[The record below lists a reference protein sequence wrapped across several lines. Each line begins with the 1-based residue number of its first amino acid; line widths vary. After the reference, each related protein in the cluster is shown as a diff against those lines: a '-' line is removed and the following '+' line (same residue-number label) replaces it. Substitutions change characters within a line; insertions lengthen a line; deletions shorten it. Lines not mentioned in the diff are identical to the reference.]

1 MAELHGQVGAPTRRG
16 VLGYGTGALGAAV
29 VLAACGS
36 KESTS
41 TSSTSSTSTTSAA
54 GGSATASPS
63 GGGSQGTTASPGGLK
78 VSDVPV
84 GGGTVLPDQGVVVT
98 QPQAGVFK
106 AFSAIC
112 THQGCTVSRVSD
124 GTISC
129 PCHGSKFNITDGSV
143 TAGPAAE
150 PLPAKTVIVTGD
162 TLTVS

>member
-1 MAELHGQVGAPTRRG
+1 MTELHGQVGAPTRRG

-29 VLAACGS
+29 VLAACGG

-41 TSSTSSTSTTSAA
+41 TSSTSSTSTASAA
-54 GGSATASPS
+54 GGGATASP

-124 GTISC
+124 GLISC
-129 PCHGSKFNITDGSV
+129 PCHGSKFNIADGSV

>member
-1 MAELHGQVGAPTRRG
+1 MTELHGQVGAPTRRG
-16 VLGYGTGALGAAV
+16 ALGYGAGALGAAV

-36 KESTS
+36 KESTP
-41 TSSTSSTSTTSAA
+41 TPTTSAA
-54 GGSATASPS
+54 GGGATASPS
-63 GGGSQGTTASPGGLK
+63 GAGSQGTTPSPGGLK

-112 THQGCTVSRVSD
+112 THQGCTVSRVGD
-124 GTISC
+124 GTIRC

-150 PLPAKTVIVTGD
+150 PLPAKTVMVTGD